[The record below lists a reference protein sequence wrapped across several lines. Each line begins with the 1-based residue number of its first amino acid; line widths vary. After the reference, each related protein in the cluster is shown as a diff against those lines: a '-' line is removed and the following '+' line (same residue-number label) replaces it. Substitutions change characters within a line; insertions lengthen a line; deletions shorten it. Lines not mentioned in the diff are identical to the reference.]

1 MNRIGFGFDSH
12 RFEQGRP
19 LVLGGVTID
28 SPRGLA
34 GHSDADA
41 VLHAVTDALLG
52 AVAAGDIGER
62 FPNTDPQW
70 QDADSARFVA
80 DAMELVTAQGF
91 RVANCDVTVL
101 AESPKLGPAKPQMR
115 ARIAELLGVDEAAV
129 AVKAKT
135 GEGMGFI
142 GRNEG
147 IAVMAAVLLTDE

>member
-1 MNRIGFGFDSH
+1 M
-12 RFEQGRP
+12 
-19 LVLGGVTID
+19 LGGVTID

-52 AVAAGDIGER
+52 AVAADDIGER
-62 FPNTDPQW
+62 FPDTDPQW
-70 QDADSARFVA
+70 QDADSAHFVA
-80 DAMELVTAQGF
+80 DAMALLTDRGL

-101 AESPKLGPAKPQMR
+101 AESPKLGPAKPLMR
-115 ARIAELLGVDEAAV
+115 TRIAELLGIEETCV

-142 GRNEG
+142 GRGEG
-147 IAVMAAVLLTDE
+147 IAAMAAVLLTDA

>member
-12 RFEQGRP
+12 RFEDGRP

-28 SPRGLA
+28 SARGLA

-52 AVAAGDIGER
+52 AVAAGDIGEW

-70 QDADSARFVA
+70 QGADSARFVA
-80 DAMELVTAQGF
+80 EAMAVVTDRGL
-91 RVANCDVTVL
+91 RVANCDVT
-101 AESPKLGPAKPQMR
+101 AESPKLGPVKPQMQS
-115 ARIAELLGVDEAAV
+115 RIAELLAVDETCI

-142 GRNEG
+142 GHGEG